1 MHFEYD
7 VGDLNYIRKP
17 KPKYGLIISKLS
29 PSLIEDELSMQVTVW
44 ITDLLVN
51 LLFKLTI

>member
-7 VGDLNYIRKP
+7 VGDLKYIRKP
-17 KPKYGLIISKLS
+17 KPKYSLIISKLS
-29 PSLIEDELSMQVTVW
+29 PSLIKDELSMQVTVW